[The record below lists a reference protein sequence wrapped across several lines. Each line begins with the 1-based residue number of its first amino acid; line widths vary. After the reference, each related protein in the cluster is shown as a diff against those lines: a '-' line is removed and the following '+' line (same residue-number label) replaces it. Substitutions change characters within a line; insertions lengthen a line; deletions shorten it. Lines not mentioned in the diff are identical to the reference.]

1 MKVGLKVMYD
11 ITGENEM
18 IKLKECYSEIEET
31 VKQYIV
37 EIISNKSELSFN
49 ALEDIMNNYIDN
61 MGYSYTAVKIS
72 SPVTSDFTYVQIDT
86 LYNSTRLILGISY
99 NTQELIDNYGG
110 KII

>member
-1 MKVGLKVMYD
+1 MLF
-11 ITGENEM
+11 ENNFEEIEM
-18 IKLKECYSEIEET
+18 VKLKECYSEIEKA
-31 VKQYIV
+31 VKQIIV
-37 EIISNKSELSFN
+37 EIIFSKSDLSFN
-49 ALEDIMNNYIDN
+49 ALEDNMNDYIDN